1 VEEEEKMEIVKG
13 PQLQISLLESEANT
27 VPRLFW
33 RRVKEWRDQTAMRKK
48 EYGLWKDISWRT
60 YGEKVKYTGLGLIE
74 LGLEKGDR
82 VAIISENNPEW
93 LYSDMGILA
102 VGGVSV
108 GIYPTDSPNQ
118 VEYVVKHSGA
128 KFYIAEDEEQLDK
141 ILEVR
146 ENLPNLKKIIIMD
159 MEGLRHFSDPM
170 CTSFDDLSA
179 LGIQLDERDPALFK
193 KRLQEPQPDDLAI
206 LIYTSGTTGPP
217 KGAMISH
224 RNILSVMEMQNE
236 VYQGY
241 QTDEILSFLP
251 LCHIAQ
257 RTVSTFNPL
266 IAGYKVNFVEE
277 LDTIPEN
284 MREVSPTVFFAV
296 PRIWEKFYS
305 ALVLTMIDSTRL
317 EKLAY
322 KWATGIGQKCSD
334 YRLNGSEPSFHL
346 RVLFKLADWTVLRNL
361 KKVIGLD
368 RARYCLSGAAPI
380 SPELLKFYHGLGVN
394 IGEVYGQTENCGPT
408 SIHYENDV
416 KFGTVGTPLP
426 AAQIRIAEDGEIL
439 LKGPHIFMGYFN
451 DREKTRE
458 TIVDGWL
465 HTGDVGRIDED
476 GHLIVTDRK
485 KDIII
490 TAGGK
495 NITPS
500 EIENQ
505 LKFSPYINDAVV
517 IGDGRKYLTA
527 LIMIDDENVM
537 KHAQDNRIPFTT
549 YASLTKAPE
558 INKLIE
564 KEVDKV
570 NKKFARVETI
580 KKFRLIDIQ
589 LTTDDDEITPT
600 MKLKR
605 KFVNEKFKEVIE
617 SMY

>member
-1 VEEEEKMEIVKG
+1 MDTQ
-13 PQLQISLLESEANT
+13 QLSEANT
-27 VPRLFW
+27 VPKFFW
-33 RRVKEWRDQTAMRKK
+33 KRVVEWSEKIALREKVNGLWREISWG
-48 EYGLWKDISWRT
+48 EYGQQARKAALGFIA
-60 YGEKVKYTGLGLIE
+60 LGLQP
-74 LGLEKGDR
+74 GDR

-102 VGGVSV
+102 AGGVTV
-108 GIYPTDSPNQ
+108 GIYPTDSANQ
-118 VEYVVKHSGA
+118 VEYVLTHSGA
-128 KFYIAEDEEQLDK
+128 IFYIAEDEEQLDK

-146 ENLPNLKKIIIMD
+146 SRIPSLKKIIVMD

-170 CTSFDDLSA
+170 VMSFEELLKMGEALDQEKPDLF
-179 LGIQLDERDPALFK
+179 RR
-193 KRLQEPQPDDLAI
+193 RLAGAQPEDLAI

-224 RNILSVMEMQNE
+224 RNILNIMEMQNE
-236 VYQGY
+236 VNPGHEN
-241 QTDEILSFLP
+241 DEVLSFLP

-257 RTVSTFNPL
+257 RTVSAFNPL
-266 IAGYKVNFVEE
+266 IAGYKINFVEE
-277 LDTIPEN
+277 MDTIPEN
-284 MREVSPTVFFAV
+284 MREVSPTIFFAV

-305 ALVLTMIDSTRL
+305 GLILTMKESTGL
-317 EKLAY
+317 EK
-322 KWATGIGQKCSD
+322 WAFRWALGVGQKVSD
-334 YRLNGSEPSFHL
+334 FRLNGAEPPVHL
-346 RVLFKLADWTVLRNL
+346 KALFALADWTVMRNL
-361 KKVIGLD
+361 KKSIGLN

-380 SPELLKFYHGLGVN
+380 SPDLLKFYHSLG
-394 IGEVYGQTENCGPT
+394 IDIREVYGQTENCGPT
-408 SIHYENDV
+408 SIHYEKDV
-416 KFGTVGTPLP
+416 RFGTVGKPLP
-426 AAQIRIAEDGEIL
+426 RAEIRIAEDGEIL

-451 DREKTRE
+451 DPEKSRE
-458 TIVDGWL
+458 TVVDGWL
-465 HTGDVGRIDED
+465 HTGDVGRFDEN
-476 GHLIVTDRK
+476 GHLIITDRK

-517 IGDGRKYLTA
+517 IGDGRKFLTA

-537 KHAQDNRIPFTT
+537 KFAQDNRVPFTT
-549 YASLTKAPE
+549 YASLTRANE
-558 INKLIE
+558 VIDLIQ
-564 KEVDKV
+564 KEVEEV

-589 LTTDDDEITPT
+589 LTTDDEEITPT

-605 KFVNEKFKEVIE
+605 KFVNEKFKEVID

>member
-1 VEEEEKMEIVKG
+1 MVSFQLKDLKIGKPQMES
-13 PQLQISLLESEANT
+13 QTFSEANT

-33 RRVKEWRDQTAMRKK
+33 KRVGEWSEQTALREKVNGLWREISWE
-48 EYGLWKDISWRT
+48 EYGQNARKAALGFIA
-60 YGEKVKYTGLGLIE
+60 LGL
-74 LGLEKGDR
+74 KPGDR

-93 LYSDMGILA
+93 LYSDMGTLA
-102 VGGVSV
+102 AGGVTV
-108 GIYPTDSPNQ
+108 GIYPTDSINQ
-118 VEYVVKHSGA
+118 VEYVLNHSGA
-128 KFYIAEDEEQLDK
+128 VFYIAEDEEQLDK
-141 ILEVR
+141 VLEVR
-146 ENLPNLKKIIIMD
+146 DNIPSLKKIIVID

-170 CTSFDDLSA
+170 VMSFEALLA
-179 LGIQLDERDPALFK
+179 LGQELDQKEPDLFL
-193 KRLQEPQPDDLAI
+193 KRLQRPQPEDLAI

-224 RNILSVMEMQNE
+224 RNIICTMEMQNE
-236 VYQGY
+236 VNPAHES
-241 QTDEILSFLP
+241 DEVLSFLP

-257 RTVSTFNPL
+257 RTVSVFNPL
-266 IAGYKVNFVEE
+266 LAGYKINFVEE
-277 LDTIPEN
+277 LETIPEN
-284 MREVSPTVFFAV
+284 MREVSPTIFFAV

-305 ALVLTMIDSTRL
+305 GLILTMKESTGL
-317 EKLAY
+317 EK
-322 KWATGIGQKCSD
+322 WAFRWALGLGQRVSD
-334 YRLNGSEPSFHL
+334 FRLNGSEPPLHL
-346 RVLFKLADWTVLRNL
+346 KALFTLADWTVMRNL
-361 KKVIGLD
+361 KKSIGLN

-380 SPELLKFYHGLGVN
+380 SPDLLKFYHSLG
-394 IGEVYGQTENCGPT
+394 IDIREVYGQTENCGPT

-416 KFGTVGTPLP
+416 RFGTVGKPLP
-426 AAQIRIAEDGEIL
+426 RAEIRIADDGEIL

-451 DREKTRE
+451 DPEKTAE
-458 TIVDGWL
+458 TVVDGWL
-465 HTGDVGRIDED
+465 HTGDVGRFEEH
-476 GHLIVTDRK
+476 GHLIITDRK

-537 KHAQDNRIPFTT
+537 KFAQDNRVPFTT
-549 YASLTKAPE
+549 YASLTRAKE
-558 INKLIE
+558 IIDLIQN
-564 KEVDKV
+564 EVEEV

-589 LTTDDDEITPT
+589 LTTDDEEITPT

-605 KFVNEKFKEVIE
+605 KFVNEKFKDVIN

>member
-1 VEEEEKMEIVKG
+1 MALTPAEQESGLFPMADTI
-13 PQLQISLLESEANT
+13 PQL
-27 VPRLFW
+27 FW
-33 RRVKEWRDQTAMRKK
+33 NRVHQWAERTALREKVNGLWREITWH
-48 EYGLWKDISWRT
+48 EYGLNARQ
-60 YGEKVKYTGLGLIE
+60 VALGLIA
-74 LGLEKGDR
+74 LGLGRGDR

-102 VGGVSV
+102 AGGITV
-108 GIYPTDSPNQ
+108 GIYPTDSANQ
-118 VEYVVKHSGA
+118 VEYVLNHSGA

-141 ILEVR
+141 VLEVR
-146 ENLPNLKKIIIMD
+146 GSIPALEKIIIID
-159 MEGLRHFSDPM
+159 MEGLRHFSNPLVI
-170 CTSFDDLSA
+170 SFAELLK
-179 LGIQLDERDPALFK
+179 LGKERDQRDPHLFF
-193 KRLQEPQPDDLAI
+193 KRLLEPQPQDLAI

-224 RNILSVMEMQNE
+224 YNILNTMEMQNE
-236 VYQGY
+236 VNPGSE
-241 QTDEILSFLP
+241 TDEVLSFLP

-257 RTVSTFNPL
+257 RTVSVFNPL
-266 IAGYKVNFVEE
+266 LVGYKINFVEE

-305 ALVLTMIDSTRL
+305 GLILAMKDATAL
-317 EKLAY
+317 EKWAFRRALA
-322 KWATGIGQKCSD
+322 AGQKVSD
-334 YRLNGSEPSFHL
+334 YRLKGSEPPIFL
-346 RVLFKLADWTVLRNL
+346 RGLFKLADWTVMKNL
-361 KKVIGLD
+361 KKSLGLN

-380 SPELLKFYHGLGVN
+380 SPDLLKFYHSLG
-394 IGEVYGQTENCGPT
+394 IDIREVYGQTENCGPT
-408 SIHYENDV
+408 SIHYEKDV
-416 KFGTVGTPLP
+416 RFGTVGKPLP
-426 AAQIRIAEDGEIL
+426 RAEIRIAEDGEIL

-451 DREKTRE
+451 DPEKTRE

-465 HTGDVGRIDED
+465 YTGDVGRIDEH
-476 GHLIVTDRK
+476 GHLIITDRK

-537 KHAQDNRIPFTT
+537 KFAQDNRVPFTT
-549 YASLTKAPE
+549 YASLTKAKE
-558 INKLIE
+558 IVELIE
-564 KEVDKV
+564 KEVDEV

-580 KKFRLIDIQ
+580 KKFRLIGIQ
-589 LTTDDDEITPT
+589 LTTDDEEITPT

-605 KFVNEKFKEVIE
+605 KFINQKFKEVIE